1 MDVEGGEEDVQNK
14 KEEEAV
20 KNKQGLGEKRG
31 GGGEG
36 GGCTAMPAS
45 PFSLYRVAW

>member
-1 MDVEGGEEDVQNK
+1 MFEGGEEDGQNE

-31 GGGEG
+31 GKG
-36 GGCTAMPAS
+36 GGLAMWS